1 MKTQAAV
8 LHESPGKWSVEDVT
22 LDDPGHGE
30 ILVRMVA
37 TGLCH
42 SDDHIAAPMI
52 ERKRNRITA
61 EKDSGSALWY
71 EIAAQSNADVAGHV
85 PRRKDTN

>member
-1 MKTQAAV
+1 MRIT
-8 LHESPGKWSVEDVT
+8 GKWSVEDVT
-22 LDDPGHGE
+22 LDGPGHGE
-30 ILVRMVA
+30 ILVRMMA

-42 SDDHIAAPMI
+42 SDGHIAALVI

-61 EKDSGSALWY
+61 EEDSGSALWY

-85 PRRKDTN
+85 RAGKPLVELHASIGA

>member
-1 MKTQAAV
+1 MKTRAAV
-8 LHESPGKWSVEDVT
+8 VHESPGEWSVEDVT

-42 SDDHIAAPMI
+42 SDDHI
-52 ERKRNRITA
+52 
-61 EKDSGSALWY
+61 
-71 EIAAQSNADVAGHV
+71 V
-85 PRRKDTN
+85 PNCWARDTRPSVELGRWW